1 MGGPGEIKRR
11 RPRTCVGCGGEAPRS
26 ALVRIVRSPGGAVA
40 VDRTG
45 KASGRGV
52 YLCRRRSC
60 LEAAR
65 KKDALSRSLKVKVP
79 VEIYLVLEALCV
91 GGTIEG
97 EA

>member
-1 MGGPGEIKRR
+1 M
-11 RPRTCVGCGGEAPRS
+11 
-26 ALVRIVRSPGGAVA
+26 VRIVRSPGGAVA

-79 VEIYLVLEALCV
+79 EEIYLALEALCV

-97 EA
+97 EV